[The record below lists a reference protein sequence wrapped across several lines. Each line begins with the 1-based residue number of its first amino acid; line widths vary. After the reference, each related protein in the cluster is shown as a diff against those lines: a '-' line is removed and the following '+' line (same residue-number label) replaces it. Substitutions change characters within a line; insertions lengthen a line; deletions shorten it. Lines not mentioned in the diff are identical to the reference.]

1 MTKVKD
7 FFKRLFKRKRK
18 CPNKRC
24 NYNTGKCKCT
34 LDVCHYKNR

>member
-1 MTKVKD
+1 MTKIKD
-7 FFKRLFKRKRK
+7 FLKRLFKKKRK
-18 CPNKRC
+18 CLNKKC